1 MNSFN
6 RKISTSCSELSAQTQ
21 GGAGMA
27 QNIFD
32 WGMRI
37 FRPCKTLEWILQG
50 QTPLIQLLK
59 MEKFSDYK
67 VGSARDPDLLLQVKG
82 RTGWYLL
89 SPICLSDLDSEQCF
103 LDVRVQC
110 LPSHNLI

>member
-1 MNSFN
+1 M
-6 RKISTSCSELSAQTQ
+6 RKHKGVLAWPKTFLIR
-21 GGAGMA
+21 
-27 QNIFD
+27 
-32 WGMRI
+32 GMRI

-67 VGSARDPDLLLQVKG
+67 VGSARDPDLLLQIKG

-89 SPICLSDLDSEQCF
+89 SPICLFDLDSEQYF
-103 LDVRVQC
+103 LAVR
-110 LPSHNLI
+110 